1 MLQFSPGFWKR
12 LVKASNHK
20 NVYTIM
26 ATSHSHM
33 LKAFSLA
40 AEDNFQWTS
49 DTNWQIFCGQKRGQQ
64 TVKVISSDLHVKE
77 NVFVDQVLPFAH
89 ADKVVVDAFQ
99 FCCSHLQQEVGEFL
113 LPFLTVSEEGQ
124 LQWIAVQKHKLDIQ
138 YCLVHLYVVC
148 NFCVPVRC
156 SMLKLT
162 T

>member
-1 MLQFSPGFWKR
+1 MCTLLWQHLTHICLKLFHWLWKTTFNEPQIPTDKSP
-12 LVKASNHK
+12 V
-20 NVYTIM
+20 
-26 ATSHSHM
+26 AT
-33 LKAFSLA
+33 
-40 AEDNFQWTS
+40 
-49 DTNWQIFCGQKRGQQ
+49 KRGQQ